1 MRKFLPFFLMLLL
14 QPGCINQ
21 TILPVVDPLPSW
33 NNTPVKEAIIR
44 YIQQISDPHSFL
56 FTDTADRIAVF
67 DFDGTIMIEKPDYL
81 QKAFSQT
88 YPGFI
93 SSPAVYDTVVAAW
106 YETTRHPR
114 LKQRFQDCI
123 YQPMIELLHFFESH
137 QVKNFICSGSDQD
150 FIRIVARVCHLPSE
164 RIIGTTYQLRVDTL
178 RNEILRTE
186 DIHTACWKS
195 GKIESLYH
203 HIGKKP
209 LIVIGNSDG
218 DIPMIQYA
226 GTNPRPSLKILLIH
240 DDAVREYAYFQ
251 GAEVA
256 IRTAKAE
263 HWIMVSMK
271 DDFRNIYAFELGGK
285 AGNKMET
292 MEDRIPASSKPHS

>member
-21 TILPVVDPLPSW
+21 TMLPVVDPLPSW

-67 DFDGTIMIEKPDYL
+67 DFDGTIMIEMPDYL
-81 QKAFSQT
+81 QKVFSQT
-88 YPGFI
+88 LPGFI
-93 SSPAVYDTVVAAW
+93 SSPAVYDTLVTAW
-106 YETTRHPR
+106 YNTARHPR
-114 LKQRFQDCI
+114 LKARYQDCI
-123 YQPMIELLHFFESH
+123 YQPMLELLRFFDSH
-137 QVKNFICSGSDQD
+137 QVKNFICSGSDLD
-150 FIRIVARVCHLPSE
+150 FVRIVARTCRVPSE
-164 RIIGTTYQLRVDTL
+164 RIIGTTYQLRFDTL
-178 RNEILRTE
+178 RKDILRTE
-186 DIHTACWKS
+186 EIRTACWKS
-195 GKIESLYH
+195 GKAESLYH

-226 GTNPRPSLKILLIH
+226 ATNPRPSLKILLIH
-240 DDAVREYAYFQ
+240 DDAVREYAYVQ
-251 GAEVA
+251 GAEEA

-263 HWIMVSMK
+263 HWFMVSMK
-271 DDFRNIYAFELGGK
+271 DDFRYIFSFESGRKEGH
-285 AGNKMET
+285 KMDT
-292 MEDRIPASSKPHS
+292 MADRIPASSKPHS